1 MVHYKS
7 EMLSGRDFPPSLL
20 SVNAPQLT
28 SRKAH
33 PSSQWLLPHVTGAIV
48 ALAYVLAD
56 YITGAFLTEQAVAD
70 LATHLLHIVLWTIV
84 LFGCSSVFMSVMRA
98 SGAIYAPTVL
108 GMSTILLVEIPAAYI
123 FNNWIGIDGIWWAYA
138 LTFCIMLCMQ
148 SGYYTFIFSKRKI
161 VKMI

>member
-1 MVHYKS
+1 MMH
-7 EMLSGRDFPPSLL
+7 
-20 SVNAPQLT
+20 Q
-28 SRKAH
+28 
-33 PSSQWLLPHVTGAIV
+33 
-48 ALAYVLAD
+48 
-56 YITGAFLTEQAVAD
+56 GAFGAFADHGACALHGDLTGSTITQGGF
-70 LATHLLHIVLWTIV
+70 HHRIVLWTIV